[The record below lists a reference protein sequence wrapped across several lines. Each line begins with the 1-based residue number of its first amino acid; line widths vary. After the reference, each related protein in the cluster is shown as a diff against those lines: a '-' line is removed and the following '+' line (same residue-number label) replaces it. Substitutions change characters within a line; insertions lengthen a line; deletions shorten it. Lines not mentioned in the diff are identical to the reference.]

1 MLNEYQNYIA
11 PSEESKFAPSNKTIK
26 AILNYSKAVEVK
38 QTKRKK
44 KLLINLN

>member
-11 PSEESKFAPSNKTIK
+11 PSEESKFAPSNKTLK
-26 AILNYSKAVEVK
+26 AILNYSRSVEVK
-38 QTKRKK
+38 ETKRKK